1 MAITKEKKESIV
13 EKLVG
18 VTKEATGVVFVTFLG
33 LPVILTTEMRK
44 VLRDQGVGY
53 FVAKKT
59 LIRRAFGAS
68 SISGDMPEL
77 PGEIA
82 VVYGNDPLLTAK
94 SIYEFQ
100 KGNGKKVTIVGGV
113 YEGAYVGAD
122 YMTALAKVPGRE
134 VLYGQFVNMI
144 NWPIQSFVMT
154 LSQIAKEKEA
164 QK

>member
-13 EKLVG
+13 SKLVG
-18 VTKEATGVVFVTFLG
+18 VTKEATGVVFVTFTG

-44 VLRDQGVGY
+44 ALRDQGVGY

-68 SISGDMPEL
+68 AITGDLPEL
-77 PGEIA
+77 PGEIG
-82 VVYGNDPLLTAK
+82 VVYGADPLVTAK

-100 KGNGKKVTIVGGV
+100 KTNAKKITIIGGV
-113 YEGAYVGAD
+113 YEGAYASGD
-122 YMTALAKVPGRE
+122 YMTALAKVPSRE

-154 LSQIAKEKEA
+154 LSQVASKKEE
-164 QK
+164 QN